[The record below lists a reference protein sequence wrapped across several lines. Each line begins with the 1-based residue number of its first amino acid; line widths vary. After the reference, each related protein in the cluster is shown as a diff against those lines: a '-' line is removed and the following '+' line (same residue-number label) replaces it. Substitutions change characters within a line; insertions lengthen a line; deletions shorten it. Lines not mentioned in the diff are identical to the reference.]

1 MRGRTTGR
9 MPPTLMPLN
18 EEVPLLSRRTM
29 LLTPLALAALRG
41 VSSAQ
46 GRMTLAMHQNTS
58 SGAGYRGSLEGWAR
72 AGIRHVELNAGL
84 VDDFLTTDS
93 LAAARRV
100 LTDNGLTP
108 VSGSVGVGRLW
119 EPNPDHD
126 TALDTLRARCE
137 MFAEL
142 GLERVYASTGTNG
155 EFTED
160 DYDRGIENMRM
171 AGDVAREFDLIMMIE
186 FIRNST
192 FISTLTTTLR
202 MTRAAGNVSPMLD
215 FYHFLSGLSGLEDLD
230 LIRPGEIA
238 HVHFQDVPDIPRE
251 LLTGRTRA
259 IPGDGIAPVSRVL
272 QTLADKG
279 YTGALS
285 VELFLYQQVDPY
297 ELAVEIREKAEPVMR
312 DAGVL

>member
-1 MRGRTTGR
+1 
-9 MPPTLMPLN
+9 
-18 EEVPLLSRRTM
+18 
-29 LLTPLALAALRG
+29 
-41 VSSAQ
+41 
-46 GRMTLAMHQNTS
+46 
-58 SGAGYRGSLEGWAR
+58 
-72 AGIRHVELNAGL
+72 
-84 VDDFLTTDS
+84 
-93 LAAARRV
+93 
-100 LTDNGLTP
+100 
-108 VSGSVGVGRLW
+108 
-119 EPNPDHD
+119 
-126 TALDTLRARCE
+126 
-137 MFAEL
+137 
-142 GLERVYASTGTNG
+142 
-155 EFTED
+155 
-160 DYDRGIENMRM
+160 MRM

-251 LLTGRTRA
+251 LLTSRTRA

-272 QTLADKG
+272 RTLADKG
-279 YTGALS
+279 YAGALS